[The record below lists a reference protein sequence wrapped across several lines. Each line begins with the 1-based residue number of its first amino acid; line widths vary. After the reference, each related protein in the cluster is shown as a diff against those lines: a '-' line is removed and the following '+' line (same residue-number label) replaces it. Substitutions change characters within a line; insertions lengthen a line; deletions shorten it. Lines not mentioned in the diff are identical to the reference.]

1 MAAKAPVGASRQYNQ
16 RYSRKVTVMLGD
28 IDRIQL
34 ALGSADDYLR
44 WLDLKGVR
52 RGAIDSVIGLVSEA
66 RELAYLLRGLAE
78 SQSDRGACLERP
90 RCPDC
95 GNEIDPDCCGC
106 GDSREDHNSMWS
118 GHSFVPMG
126 CDCMRER
133 SQSDRGSDA

>member
-78 SQSDRGACLERP
+78 SQSDRETKP
-90 RCPDC
+90 
-95 GNEIDPDCCGC
+95 
-106 GDSREDHNSMWS
+106 
-118 GHSFVPMG
+118 
-126 CDCMRER
+126 
-133 SQSDRGSDA
+133 